1 MDKPTLQGEMITL
14 RPIRPD
20 DADAMW
26 EMLADPEGKRQTG
39 TTATF
44 TRESIAAWCAS
55 RASAKGRYDFAVTA
69 NGDDSFR
76 GEIVLNEVDE
86 GRRCANLRLSMG
98 PTYRGRG
105 YGTEGIQLVLGFAF
119 DGIGLHRV
127 ELDVLSINAR
137 AKSLYENLG
146 FRVEGRKRD
155 AYRDGDGYCDA
166 IVMAILEDEYR
177 AGQLG

>member
-1 MDKPTLQGEMITL
+1 VEKPTLQGEMITL

-20 DADAMW
+20 DAEAMW
-26 EMLADPEGKRQTG
+26 EMLADPEGNRLTG
-39 TTATF
+39 TTQTF
-44 TRESIAAWCAS
+44 TRQQVDEWCAS
-55 RASAKGRYDFAVTA
+55 RATAEGRYDFAVTA

-86 GRRCANLRLSMG
+86 VVRSANLRLSMG

-105 YGTEGIQLVLGFAF
+105 YGTEGIQLILGFAF

-155 AYRDGDGYCDA
+155 AYRDGEGFCDA
-166 IVMAILEDEYR
+166 IIMAILEDEYR
-177 AGQLG
+177 AGQVA